1 MGLNLDSFMVLGREF
16 LGGEALVEGQG
27 FCEELLLSLCF
38 QDGQRPFGPSEACGA
53 VHRIVPMGGPDAI
66 GGVAAFGPAQH
77 RGIKGEIECGAEF
90 CKHRFGL
97 FTDICAV
104 DDKGGMA
111 LGAEHLEEFELLGE
125 ADISEAEVFIFCA
138 EAGDDAGGVTDQKDV
153 FDVFSQPRGT
163 EGSMCWHMCFW

>member
-1 MGLNLDSFMVLGREF
+1 MALGRKF
-16 LGGEALVEGQG
+16 MGGEALVDGQG
-27 FCEELLLSLCF
+27 FCEKLLLSLCF
-38 QDGQRPFGPSEACGA
+38 QDGQWPFGAGEACGA
-53 VHRIVPMGGPDAI
+53 VHCIVPMGGPDAI

-77 RGIKGEIECGAEF
+77 RGIKGEIERGAEF
-90 CKHRFGL
+90 CEHRFRL

-138 EAGDDAGGVTDQKDV
+138 EAGDYAGRVTDQKDV
-153 FDVFSQPRGT
+153 FDSVHPVARHRGQHVLAHVLLV
-163 EGSMCWHMCFW
+163 EVL